1 MLLTYI
7 RDGLREEEHDGYVY
21 SFSKGFL
28 SKNKTTEPFYLR
40 SCAKP
45 LQSVLLI
52 IYNAINKY
60 NFTPEEIALC
70 CASHTG
76 DEEHLNVANSIL
88 KKTGLNINNI
98 KCGIHPPL
106 SEKMR
111 KKLEDMHQEPTVLHN
126 NCSGKHLMFLSI
138 TKLNNWD
145 LNTYDELT
153 HPVQQETANLI
164 NQLCETDVKNYPITA
179 DGCGVPI
186 FSMPL
191 KNIVTGYINLF
202 TNPKYEQIKN
212 AILKFPKL
220 AGGENRLDT
229 IVIENGNNN
238 LIAKVGA
245 GGLCAVVNLK
255 EKDAFIVKINDCSEN
270 ARKIVVYETL
280 KRLGWA
286 DIPYDRTI
294 KTLSGKGVGTIKTD
308 LLI

>member
-7 RDGLREEEHDGYVY
+7 RDNLREEEHEGYVY

-28 SKNKTTEPFYLR
+28 SKAKTSEPFYLR

-45 LQSVLLI
+45 LQAALLI
-52 IYNAINKY
+52 EHDVIDKY
-60 NFTPEEIALC
+60 GFTSEEIALC

-76 DEEHLNVANSIL
+76 DEEHLKVANSIL
-88 KKTGLNINNI
+88 KKTGLNINNL

-111 KKLEDMHQEPTVLHN
+111 KKLADLNQEPTVLHN
-126 NCSGKHLMFLSI
+126 NCSGKHLMFLSV

-145 LNTYDELT
+145 IETYDELT
-153 HPVQQETANLI
+153 HPVQQEAARI
-164 NQLCETDVKNYPITA
+164 ISSLCETNVKNYPITT

-191 KNIVTGYINLF
+191 KNIVTGFINLF
-202 TNPKYEQIKN
+202 TNQKYEQIKN
-212 AILKFPKL
+212 AILEFPII

-229 IVIENGNNN
+229 TIIQNGKNN

-245 GGLCAVVNLK
+245 GGLCVVVNLK
-255 EKDAFIVKINDCSEN
+255 EKDAFIVKINDCFEN
-270 ARKIVVYETL
+270 ARKIVVFETL

-294 KTLSGKGVGTIKTD
+294 KTLSGKVVGNIVTD